1 MKAILRNGFLALAIM
16 AWLFVASLWPMALAD
31 KADDNLDIMIEA
43 ARKLAFILP
52 ENRAYLLIK
61 QETIISP
68 VGVIFGYADNAV
80 ACEQIAEA
88 ASALL
93 RAGTFKCSPI
103 F

>member
-1 MKAILRNGFLALAIM
+1 MKAILRIGFLVLAVM
-16 AWLFVASLWPMALAD
+16 ACLFVASLWQMALAG

-61 QETIISP
+61 QETILSP
-68 VGVIFGYADNAV
+68 VAVIFGYADNAV